1 MAVLEHDLITAKE
14 SEKPA
19 LRKMEGV
26 LNSSERKG
34 ASSRMYPLP
43 KLVGPDGD
51 EIELPLSVF
60 QILRQ
65 IIDHMMH
72 GQAISIVPVDKE
84 LSTQD
89 AADILNV
96 SRPFLVSLLEAG
108 TIPYIKVGTHRRIR
122 FIDLMEYKKRRD
134 EETERGLEKIV
145 RISEELG
152 LYD

>member
-1 MAVLEHDLITAKE
+1 MFALEHDPITAKE

-19 LRKMEGV
+19 LRKIEGV
-26 LNSSERKG
+26 LNSSERN
-34 ASSRMYPLP
+34 SYTRPLP

-60 QILRQ
+60 QILRR
-65 IIDHMMH
+65 IIDPMIDD
-72 GQAISIVPVDKE
+72 QAISIVPLKKD

-96 SRPFLVSLLEAG
+96 SQSFLVSLLDAE
-108 TIPYIKVGTHRRIR
+108 TIPCIKVGNHQRIR
-122 FIDLMEYKKRRD
+122 TVDLMEYKKHRD
-134 EETERGLEKIV
+134 EERERGLEKIV

>member
-1 MAVLEHDLITAKE
+1 MVVSEHDPIAAKE

-26 LNSSERKG
+26 LNSSENKG
-34 ASSRMYPLP
+34 THSYQRPLP

-60 QILRQ
+60 QILRR

-72 GQAISIVPVDKE
+72 GRAISIIPVNKE
-84 LSTQD
+84 LSTQE

-96 SRPFLVSLLEAG
+96 SRPFLIKLLESKA
-108 TIPYIKVGTHRRIR
+108 IPFVKVGTHRRIR
-122 FIDLMEYKKRRD
+122 FIDLMDYKKHRD
-134 EETERGLEKIV
+134 EETQRGLTKIM
-145 RISEELG
+145 RISEEEG

>member
-1 MAVLEHDLITAKE
+1 MIALEHDPITAKE

-26 LNSSERKG
+26 LNSSG
-34 ASSRMYPLP
+34 CNGTSSYTRPLP

-51 EIELPLSVF
+51 EIELPPSVF
-60 QILRQ
+60 QILRR

-72 GQAISIVPVDKE
+72 GRAISIVPVNKE
-84 LSTQD
+84 LSTQE
-89 AADILNV
+89 AANILNV

-108 TIPYIKVGTHRRIR
+108 TIPFTKVGTHRRIR
-122 FIDLMEYKKRRD
+122 FTDLMEYKKRRD

-145 RISEELG
+145 QISEELG

>member
-1 MAVLEHDLITAKE
+1 VAALEHDPITAKE

-26 LNSSERKG
+26 LNSSSLKDALSYTR
-34 ASSRMYPLP
+34 PLP

-51 EIELPLSVF
+51 EIELPLSIF
-60 QILRQ
+60 QILRR

-72 GQAISIVPVDKE
+72 GRAISIVPVNKE
-84 LSTQD
+84 LSTQE

-96 SRPFLVSLLEAG
+96 SRPFLVSLLDAG
-108 TIPYIKVGTHRRIR
+108 TIPFSKVGTHRRIR
-122 FIDLMEYKKRRD
+122 FIDLMEYKKHRD
-134 EETERGLEKIV
+134 EETQRGLAEITH
-145 RISEELG
+145 ISEDEG

>member
-1 MAVLEHDLITAKE
+1 VAALEHNPITAEE

-19 LRKMEGV
+19 LRRMEGV
-26 LNSSERKG
+26 LNSSGLKG
-34 ASSRMYPLP
+34 PSSHTRPLP

-65 IIDHMMH
+65 IINHMMDD
-72 GQAISIVPVDKE
+72 QPITIVPLNKE
-84 LSTQD
+84 LSTQE

-108 TIPYIKVGTHRRIR
+108 TIPFTKVGTHRRIR
-122 FIDLMEYKKRRD
+122 FIDLVAYKKRRD
-134 EETERGLEKIV
+134 EERRRGLAEITH
-145 RISEELG
+145 ISEDAG
-152 LYD
+152 VYD